1 MVVTFRRRKYSMEN
15 TDENAQFRRTIEDFQ
30 HFLNV
35 REDNHKYIEHLLM
48 DRLKVEAK
56 LLEKL
61 EFEIEEL
68 KHASLKNCPYCGLTR
83 PKRYNRSSQTYRDPP
98 KTVIV
103 PKNLQ
108 FPTTSKEST
117 PVETSEESLEDRL
130 EVLNQKMEKMSNKT
144 NGMLKRSIQLQDRS
158 DQLDR
163 HIDFVKGI
171 NRL

>member
-1 MVVTFRRRKYSMEN
+1 MEN
-15 TDENAQFRRTIEDFQ
+15 TDENPHFRRTIEDFQ

-48 DRLKVEAK
+48 ERLKVEAK

-68 KHASLKNCPYCGLTR
+68 KYASLKNCPYCAMTR
-83 PKRYNRSSQTYRDPP
+83 PKRYNRSSQTFRDLP

-103 PKNLQ
+103 SKNRQ
-108 FPTTSKEST
+108 FPTTLQESIPKEIR
-117 PVETSEESLEDRL
+117 EESIEDRL

-144 NGMLKRSIQLQDRS
+144 NGMLKRSIQLRNRS

-163 HIDFVKGI
+163 HIDFVKDI

>member
-1 MVVTFRRRKYSMEN
+1 MEN
-15 TDENAQFRRTIEDFQ
+15 TDENPHFRRTIEDFQ

-48 DRLKVEAK
+48 ERLKVEAK

-61 EFEIEEL
+61 ECEIEEL
-68 KHASLKNCPYCGLTR
+68 KYASLKNCPYCGMTR
-83 PKRYNRSSQTYRDPP
+83 PKRYNRSSQTFRDPP

-103 PKNLQ
+103 SKNRQ
-108 FPTTSKEST
+108 FPTTLQESIPKEIR
-117 PVETSEESLEDRL
+117 EESIEDRL

-144 NGMLKRSIQLQDRS
+144 NGMLKRSIQLRNRS

-163 HIDFVKGI
+163 HIDFVKDI